1 MANGVVSGVTQWPG
15 HAIEIL
21 MGAIGF
27 IGLLIGIIYKNLQ
40 GRIDRLSNGVV
51 YKDTCE
57 KVQDRFCDEIK
68 EVKQDVKDMR
78 KEVNE
83 GIRDL
88 KKELKNGR
96 G

>member
-1 MANGVVSGVTQWPG
+1 VANGVFSGIMQWPV

-21 MGAIGF
+21 MGAISF

-57 KVQDRFCDEIK
+57 KVQGRFCDEIK

-83 GIRDL
+83 GISDL
-88 KKELKNGR
+88 KREIINGR